1 MENIYKFN
9 FDENKVTLQ
18 SASSAEQEINSIDD
32 IPEGLLKIVNTE
44 HYLSAFVCPDTT
56 SVYLDETGKFTTND
70 EIESVLRIIEA
81 MGLQLYKENQTRFDM
96 LKEKVR
102 SVINNDDFWN
112 NIEINA
118 KKK

>member
-1 MENIYKFN
+1 MENIYKFD
-9 FDENKVTLQ
+9 FDDNKVMLQ
-18 SASSAEQEINSIDD
+18 SDDEEKEINSIDD
-32 IPEGLLKIVNTE
+32 IPEGLLNIVNSE

-102 SVINNDDFWN
+102 SIINNDDFWN